1 MNRNYRL
8 TNSIDF
14 KRVRRTGKSYAH
26 PFVVLIKERNQLART
41 RVGVSTGRSI
51 GGAVSRNRAKRRLRE
66 IMRKYIHQLEP
77 GWDLIILARKPLLD
91 ADWDTLN
98 QAVVDLLQRAG
109 IVTNKS

>member
-1 MNRNYRL
+1 M
-8 TNSIDF
+8 
-14 KRVRRTGKSYAH
+14 
-26 PFVVLIKERNQLART
+26 
-41 RVGVSTGRSI
+41 GVSTGRSI

-77 GWDLIILARKPLLD
+77 GWDLIVLARKPLLD